1 MEAIFKALND
11 KTRRQ
16 ILRMLKEGD
25 MTAGQIAEAFDMS
38 KPSIS
43 NHLNLLKQAKLVLA
57 VKKGQFVHYSLSTS
71 VLEDLMSWVMDLKS
85 TEDTTIPADKED
97 ISSSADHS
105 D

>member
-25 MTAGQIAEAFDMS
+25 MTAGQIADAFDMS

-85 TEDTTIPADKED
+85 TEDTTIPAGKED